1 MLRQENNWQPR
12 PRALKEF
19 PADTQ
24 VRLRQLEFNRTI
36 TVYVGNKELCVRR
49 TALDQFQWCDVACR
63 TSDEQTK
70 KAA

>member
-24 VRLRQLEFNRTI
+24 VRLRQLDFNRTI
-36 TVYVGNKELCVRR
+36 TVHVEDKNLNVRR
-49 TALDQFQWCDVACR
+49 LGLDKFMWR
-63 TSDEQTK
+63 E
-70 KAA
+70 AA